1 MEGPKGR
8 KQQMTVSNDGAVSS
22 WSFNMNEVDN
32 SENEQL
38 QLAVESQF
46 EELECDDAE
55 DAGSID
61 SDFILIM
68 DLKKLILTHLIIVRH
83 KHLLAQLHLIFFKV
97 LMTNLFSLQ
106 DQQLHF
112 HQHFIVVRKDP
123 LTHLG
128 IPTFNGWNTL
138 WNTIEHFALHAGI
151 LLLVVLSQKLVA
163 LKMVL
168 VTGNMH

>member
-68 DLKKLILTHLIIVRH
+68 DLNKLILTHLIIVRH
-83 KHLLAQLHLIFFKV
+83 STAPSDIFQSSHDKPVQPSRSTVTF
-97 LMTNLFSLQ
+97 
-106 DQQLHF
+106 
-112 HQHFIVVRKDP
+112 P
-123 LTHLG
+123 
-128 IPTFNGWNTL
+128 PTLYCSKKRPFNPSWYSD
-138 WNTIEHFALHAGI
+138 F
-151 LLLVVLSQKLVA
+151 
-163 LKMVL
+163 
-168 VTGNMH
+168 